1 MIKSI
6 KRFFQQRRERYRIPR
21 RVQDLIPID
30 GIWNDG
36 IFHGGNAY
44 SKTYRFSDINYK
56 VASDEDQHDMFLGY
70 SAILN
75 GLDGN
80 SAAQILI
87 YNHRMNRWNFSES
100 VLMPMKGDGRDEYR
114 EEYNGVVSG
123 KSRGT
128 SFIQEKYITV
138 SAARK
143 NLKEARLFFDRTD
156 TDLRARFAALDSRCV
171 GMNAQE
177 RLRLLHSFYRPKES
191 DSFHFD
197 MKKTFRWG
205 HDFRDYICPDSVER
219 HSDYLKI
226 GDRYARVLFLKELS
240 SFVKDDFIDELVTRD
255 QDMMVAIN
263 ILPIRMDE
271 AIRYVENRLLG
282 VETNITNW
290 QRHQNANNNFSA
302 TVPYELELQRQELK
316 EFLNDLMTRD
326 QRMMQT
332 VVTMVI
338 TADTKEELDNETESI
353 RTFADNRMCQIGTLT
368 FQQMDALNTTLP
380 LGVWKL
386 NVFRTLTTEA
396 LAVLMPFKVQEIQD
410 LGGLY
415 FGENAIS
422 HNLILCNRGLLLNQS
437 AFFLGVPGSG
447 KSFLTK
453 LLILILILTTD
464 DDILICDPEGE
475 YVPIV
480 EALSGE
486 MASVIRLHAGGR
498 DRLNVM
504 FMVSG
509 YGEEDP
515 IASKSQFIM
524 SLVERIDKKGVGPKH
539 QSIIDR
545 CVAAVYREGERTGRT
560 PTLAIL
566 REELMRQPEELAQDI
581 ALDLELFTSGSQDIF
596 GHESNVDLTKR
607 ITVFDIHKLS
617 AQLKAPGLQIVTDTM
632 LNRVT
637 QNWAQGKRTHIFI
650 DEFHV
655 AFENES
661 SAEFFDSAWR
671 QFRKRNAYPTAIT
684 QNVDYLL
691 DSPKARS
698 MISNSEFIV
707 MLNQSAPDREKLA
720 NLLNISDA
728 QLSYITNA
736 EAGSG
741 LIKCGSALVPFE
753 NHFPKDTKLYQLMT
767 TKPGE
772 GIFGGDNKEIGG

>member
-156 TDLRARFAALDSRCV
+156 TDLRTRFAALDSRCV

-290 QRHQNANNNFSA
+290 QRHQLHPGK
-302 TVPYELELQRQELK
+302 VYYGVCGQK
-316 EFLNDLMTRD
+316 ESEGSKAFL
-326 QRMMQT
+326 
-332 VVTMVI
+332 
-338 TADTKEELDNETESI
+338 
-353 RTFADNRMCQIGTLT
+353 
-368 FQQMDALNTTLP
+368 
-380 LGVWKL
+380 
-386 NVFRTLTTEA
+386 
-396 LAVLMPFKVQEIQD
+396 
-410 LGGLY
+410 
-415 FGENAIS
+415 
-422 HNLILCNRGLLLNQS
+422 
-437 AFFLGVPGSG
+437 
-447 KSFLTK
+447 
-453 LLILILILTTD
+453 
-464 DDILICDPEGE
+464 
-475 YVPIV
+475 
-480 EALSGE
+480 
-486 MASVIRLHAGGR
+486 
-498 DRLNVM
+498 
-504 FMVSG
+504 
-509 YGEEDP
+509 
-515 IASKSQFIM
+515 
-524 SLVERIDKKGVGPKH
+524 
-539 QSIIDR
+539 
-545 CVAAVYREGERTGRT
+545 
-560 PTLAIL
+560 
-566 REELMRQPEELAQDI
+566 
-581 ALDLELFTSGSQDIF
+581 
-596 GHESNVDLTKR
+596 
-607 ITVFDIHKLS
+607 
-617 AQLKAPGLQIVTDTM
+617 
-632 LNRVT
+632 
-637 QNWAQGKRTHIFI
+637 
-650 DEFHV
+650 
-655 AFENES
+655 
-661 SAEFFDSAWR
+661 
-671 QFRKRNAYPTAIT
+671 
-684 QNVDYLL
+684 
-691 DSPKARS
+691 
-698 MISNSEFIV
+698 
-707 MLNQSAPDREKLA
+707 
-720 NLLNISDA
+720 
-728 QLSYITNA
+728 
-736 EAGSG
+736 
-741 LIKCGSALVPFE
+741 
-753 NHFPKDTKLYQLMT
+753 
-767 TKPGE
+767 
-772 GIFGGDNKEIGG
+772 